1 MPTTIR
7 FVSLSAFLGVL
18 LVAVAP
24 ASAQLYKWIDA
35 DGVVNYGDWPTDGV
49 KVQAVSGGTVSS
61 VSYRALAASSARP
74 PEASRSASRSAGS
87 GVKVRTDNSRSI
99 TEASPSDPEI
109 VDTFAPYYDYG
120 RRPAAAVV
128 AAERRQV
135 DIPVARP
142 MLPIDPGI
150 ADMPLRPRR

>member
-7 FVSLSAFLGVL
+7 FVSLSAFFGVL

-35 DGVVNYGDWPTDGV
+35 DGVVNYGDWPPDGV

-61 VSYRALAASSARP
+61 VSYRALVASSARA
-74 PEASRSASRSAGS
+74 PEASRSASRAAGS
-87 GVKVRTDNSRSI
+87 GVNVRTENSRS
-99 TEASPSDPEI
+99 TTGATPSDPNAADGY
-109 VDTFAPYYDYG
+109 VPYYDYG

-128 AAERRQV
+128 AAERRPV
-135 DIPVARP
+135 DVPVARP